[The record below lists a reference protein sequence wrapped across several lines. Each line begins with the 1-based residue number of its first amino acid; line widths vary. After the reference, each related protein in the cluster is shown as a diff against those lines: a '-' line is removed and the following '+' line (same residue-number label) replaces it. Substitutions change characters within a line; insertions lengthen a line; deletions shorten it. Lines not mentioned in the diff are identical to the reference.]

1 MSNRK
6 KTLRNL
12 LIFCHYICSGKKLF
26 RFSNNFKNLTG
37 SLPIINSRW
46 MTPFLLNGAKNE
58 LKKEDLYKVLSEDE
72 SQVLGD
78 KLER

>member
-1 MSNRK
+1 
-6 KTLRNL
+6 
-12 LIFCHYICSGKKLF
+12 
-26 RFSNNFKNLTG
+26 
-37 SLPIINSRW
+37 

-78 KLER
+78 KLERYYMSIFKY